1 MVKRSIANALGCLTI
16 LSIISGC
23 SSLPKEIF
31 VSAEPIEKPKLILPK
46 TDELDLRDV
55 EWVILVKDNWEEKWA
70 ELEKSGEA
78 LAFFAITDS
87 GYENLGLNYSDLRA
101 FIQQQDAIITAYK
114 SYYQES
120 EEAFDEANAEA
131 EEAFEQNSKESEKG
145 FFGRLL
151 D

>member
-1 MVKRSIANALGCLTI
+1 M
-16 LSIISGC
+16 
-23 SSLPKEIF
+23 
-31 VSAEPIEKPKLILPK
+31 
-46 TDELDLRDV
+46 
-55 EWVILVKDNWEEKWA
+55 
-70 ELEKSGEA
+70 
-78 LAFFAITDS
+78 
-87 GYENLGLNYSDLRA
+87 GLNYSDLRA

-131 EEAFEQNSKESEKG
+131 EEAFEQQSEESEKG